1 MDVTFSKIMSLVG
14 IAVFISICFALSNNR
29 GAIQRRVVGWGLGL
43 QVIFAVL
50 ILGIPMIGL
59 PGVLQPLFSLV
70 TDFFN
75 ALLTFTQAGTS
86 FLFGSFT
93 GDEHGF
99 VFALAALPTIV
110 FLSSLLGVLYHL
122 GIMQKVVKGFAWIM
136 YKTMRVSGAES
147 LSAAA
152 NVFVGQTEAPLLVR
166 PFVQKMTN
174 SELFCLMVGGM
185 TTVAGS
191 VLAVYVAMLAG
202 FIPDI
207 AGHLLTASVLSA
219 PAAIMISKI
228 MIPETE
234 TPESAEG
241 VPAEMSEKI
250 DSNVI
255 EAAARGATDGM
266 HLAFN
271 VGAMLL
277 AFIALI
283 FMVDS
288 ILTMV
293 GGWVGFGTW
302 GASMVADPLLQDGQ
316 ANLTLAVIFSW
327 LFAPVAFLM
336 GVPWSETGAA
346 GALLGEKIAI
356 NEFVAYLHLSQIGG
370 ELSERT
376 VIILSYA
383 LCGFANFS
391 SIAIQVGGIGAMA
404 PDRRGDLAKLG
415 IRSIVGGTLAAFIT
429 ACIANVF
436 I

>member
-1 MDVTFSKIMSLVG
+1 MEIMFSKMMSVVG
-14 IAVFISICFALSNNR
+14 ILVFVGVCIALSTNR
-29 GAIQRRVVGWGLGL
+29 GEIRLRIIGWGIGL
-43 QVIFAVL
+43 QVCFAIL

-59 PGVLQPLFSLV
+59 PGLLQPIFTLV
-70 TDFFN
+70 TEFFN
-75 ALLTFTQAGTS
+75 ALLTYTQAGTK

-110 FLSSLLGVLYHL
+110 FLSSLLGVLYYL
-122 GIMQKVVKGFAWIM
+122 GIMQKIVQGFAWIM

-166 PFVQKMTN
+166 PFVPKMTN

-191 VLAVYVAMLAG
+191 VLAVYVSMLQG
-202 FIPDI
+202 FVPNI

-219 PAAIMISKI
+219 PAAIMIAKL
-228 MIPETE
+228 MIPETGQ
-234 TPESAEG
+234 PESAEG
-241 VPAEMSEKI
+241 VPKEMTEKI

-266 HLAFN
+266 YLAFN
-271 VGAMLL
+271 VAAMLL

-288 ILTMV
+288 ILTMI
-293 GGWVGFGTW
+293 GGWIGFDTW
-302 GASMVADPLLQDGQ
+302 GAGLVADALKQDGK
-316 ANLTLAVIFSW
+316 ANLTLSVIFSW
-327 LFAPVAFLM
+327 FFAPVAFIM
-336 GVPWSETGAA
+336 GVPWAETGAA

-383 LCGFANFS
+383 LCGFANFA

-404 PDRRGDLAKLG
+404 PERRGDLAKLG
-415 IRSIVGGTLAAFIT
+415 VKSIIGGSIAAFIT
-429 ACIANVF
+429 ACVANIF

>member
-1 MDVTFSKIMSLVG
+1 MDVTYSKIMSLVG
-14 IAVFISICFALSNNR
+14 IAVFIGICFALSNNR

-122 GIMQKVVKGFAWIM
+122 GVMQKIVKGFAWIM
-136 YKTMRVSGAES
+136 YKTKRVSGAES
-147 LSAAA
+147 LSAA
-152 NVFVGQTEAPLLVR
+152 
-166 PFVQKMTN
+166 
-174 SELFCLMVGGM
+174 
-185 TTVAGS
+185 
-191 VLAVYVAMLAG
+191 
-202 FIPDI
+202 
-207 AGHLLTASVLSA
+207 
-219 PAAIMISKI
+219 
-228 MIPETE
+228 
-234 TPESAEG
+234 
-241 VPAEMSEKI
+241 
-250 DSNVI
+250 
-255 EAAARGATDGM
+255 
-266 HLAFN
+266 
-271 VGAMLL
+271 
-277 AFIALI
+277 
-283 FMVDS
+283 
-288 ILTMV
+288 
-293 GGWVGFGTW
+293 
-302 GASMVADPLLQDGQ
+302 
-316 ANLTLAVIFSW
+316 
-327 LFAPVAFLM
+327 
-336 GVPWSETGAA
+336 
-346 GALLGEKIAI
+346 
-356 NEFVAYLHLSQIGG
+356 
-370 ELSERT
+370 
-376 VIILSYA
+376 
-383 LCGFANFS
+383 ANFS

>member
-1 MDVTFSKIMSLVG
+1 MSLVG
-14 IAVFISICFALSNNR
+14 IVVFIGLCFVLSNNR
-29 GAIQRRVVGWGLGL
+29 AAINKRVVVWGLGL
-43 QVIFAVL
+43 QLIFAVL
-50 ILGIPMIGL
+50 ILGIPMIGI
-59 PGVLQPLFSLV
+59 PGVLAPLFKLV
-70 TDFFN
+70 TKFFD
-75 ALLTFTQAGTS
+75 ALLSYTNAGTS

-110 FLSSLLGVLYHL
+110 FLSALLGVLYHL
-122 GIMQKVVKGFAWIM
+122 GVMQVIVKGFAWIM

-166 PFVQKMTN
+166 PFVQRMTN

-191 VLAVYVAMLAG
+191 VLAVYVAMLSG

-219 PAAIMISKI
+219 PAAIMIAKV

-234 TPESAEG
+234 VAVTAEG

-250 DSNVI
+250 DTNLI

-266 HLAFN
+266 QLAFN

-277 AFIALI
+277 AFVALI

-288 ILTMV
+288 LLTML
-293 GGWVGFGTW
+293 GGFIGFNSW
-302 GASMVADPLLQDGQ
+302 GAGMVAEQLLQDGQ

-356 NEFVAYLHLSQIGG
+356 NEFVAYLHLSQIGP

-383 LCGFANFS
+383 LCGFANFT

-404 PDRRGDLAKLG
+404 PDRRSDLAKLG
-415 IRSIVGGTLAAFIT
+415 VKSIIGGTLAAFIT
-429 ACIANVF
+429 ACIANIF

>member
-14 IAVFISICFALSNNR
+14 IAVFVGLCFVLSNNR
-29 GAIQRRVVGWGLGL
+29 AAIQKRIVVWGLGL
-43 QVIFAVL
+43 QVVFAIL
-50 ILGIPMIGL
+50 ILGIPMISL
-59 PGVLQPLFSLV
+59 PGVLAPIFVLV
-70 TDFFN
+70 TKFFD
-75 ALLTFTQAGTS
+75 ALLAYTRAGTE

-93 GDEHGF
+93 GDEYGF

-122 GIMQKVVKGFAWIM
+122 GVMQMIVKGFAWVM

-166 PFVQKMTN
+166 PFVQRMTN

-191 VLAVYVAMLAG
+191 VLAVYVAMLSG

-219 PAAIMISKI
+219 PAAIMIAKI

-234 TPESAEG
+234 IAVTAEG
-241 VPAEMSEKI
+241 VPDEDNEKI
-250 DSNVI
+250 DTNAI

-266 HLAFN
+266 QLAFN

-277 AFIALI
+277 AFVALI
-283 FMVDS
+283 FMVDA
-288 ILTMV
+288 ILTMI
-293 GGWVGFGTW
+293 GGWIGFNSW
-302 GASMVADPLLQDGQ
+302 GAGLVSEALKTDGQ

-327 LFAPVAFLM
+327 VFAPVAFLM
-336 GVPWSETGAA
+336 GVPWSEAGAA

-370 ELSERT
+370 DLSERT

-383 LCGFANFS
+383 LCGFANFT
-391 SIAIQVGGIGAMA
+391 SIAIQIGGIGAMA
-404 PDRRGDLAKLG
+404 PERRGDLAKLG
-415 IRSIVGGTLAAFIT
+415 VKSIIGGTLAAFIT
-429 ACIANVF
+429 ACIANIF

>member
-1 MDVTFSKIMSLVG
+1 
-14 IAVFISICFALSNNR
+14 
-29 GAIQRRVVGWGLGL
+29 
-43 QVIFAVL
+43 
-50 ILGIPMIGL
+50 MIGP
-59 PGVLQPLFSLV
+59 PGVLKPLFSLV

-75 ALLTFTQAGTS
+75 ALLTFAQVGTS
-86 FLFGSFT
+86 FLFGPFT

-99 VFALAALPTIV
+99 VFVLAALPTIV

-122 GIMQKVVKGFAWIM
+122 GIIQKVVKGFAWIM
-136 YKTMRVSGAES
+136 YKTMLVSGAES

-174 SELFCLMVGGM
+174 SELFCLIVGGM

-191 VLAVYVAMLAG
+191 VLAVYVAMLAR

-207 AGHLLTASVLSA
+207 AGQLLTASVLSA
-219 PAAIMISKI
+219 PAAIMISKS
-228 MIPETE
+228 MI
-234 TPESAEG
+234 PESAEG
-241 VPAEMSEKI
+241 VPAEMSEEI

-255 EAAARGATDGM
+255 EAAVRGATDRM

-271 VGAMLL
+271 VGAILL
-277 AFIALI
+277 VLIALI
-283 FMVDS
+283 FLVDS

-302 GASMVADPLLQDGQ
+302 GASMVSDPLLQDGK
-316 ANLTLAVIFSW
+316 ASLTLAVIFSW

-391 SIAIQVGGIGAMA
+391 SIAIQMGGIDAMA

-415 IRSIVGGTLAAFIT
+415 IRSISQRHTCGLHHGLYRQRLHLNENATIRLPA
-429 ACIANVF
+429 
-436 I
+436 

>member
-14 IAVFISICFALSNNR
+14 IAVFLGICFALSNNR

-43 QVIFAVL
+43 QVIFAIL

-59 PGVLQPLFSLV
+59 PGILQPLFSLV

-122 GIMQKVVKGFAWIM
+122 GVMQKVVKGFAWIM

-166 PFVQKMTN
+166 PFVQRMTN

-207 AGHLLTASVLSA
+207 AGHLLTASVLLS
-219 PAAIMISKI
+219 
-228 MIPETE
+228 
-234 TPESAEG
+234 
-241 VPAEMSEKI
+241 
-250 DSNVI
+250 
-255 EAAARGATDGM
+255 
-266 HLAFN
+266 
-271 VGAMLL
+271 
-277 AFIALI
+277 LI
-283 FMVDS
+283 H
-288 ILTMV
+288 I
-293 GGWVGFGTW
+293 
-302 GASMVADPLLQDGQ
+302 
-316 ANLTLAVIFSW
+316 
-327 LFAPVAFLM
+327 
-336 GVPWSETGAA
+336 
-346 GALLGEKIAI
+346 
-356 NEFVAYLHLSQIGG
+356 
-370 ELSERT
+370 
-376 VIILSYA
+376 
-383 LCGFANFS
+383 
-391 SIAIQVGGIGAMA
+391 
-404 PDRRGDLAKLG
+404 
-415 IRSIVGGTLAAFIT
+415 
-429 ACIANVF
+429 
-436 I
+436 

>member
-1 MDVTFSKIMSLVG
+1 MDVTFSKMMSLIGIVVFVG
-14 IAVFISICFALSNNR
+14 VCFALSNNR
-29 GAIQRRVVGWGLGL
+29 AAIQRRVVGWGLGL

-75 ALLTFTQAGTS
+75 ALLNFTQAGTS

-219 PAAIMISKI
+219 PAAIMIAKI

-234 TPESAEG
+234 KPESAEG
-241 VPAEMSEKI
+241 VPAEMGEKI

-266 HLAFN
+266 NLAFN

-288 ILTMV
+288 FLTMI
-293 GGWVGFGTW
+293 GGWVGFNNW
-302 GASMVADPLLQDGQ
+302 GAGMVADVLKQDGQ

-327 LFAPVAFLM
+327 VFAPVAFLM
-336 GVPWSETGAA
+336 GVPWAETGAA

-404 PDRRGDLAKLG
+404 PERRGDLAKLG

-429 ACIANVF
+429 ACIANIF

>member
-1 MDVTFSKIMSLVG
+1 
-14 IAVFISICFALSNNR
+14 
-29 GAIQRRVVGWGLGL
+29 
-43 QVIFAVL
+43 
-50 ILGIPMIGL
+50 
-59 PGVLQPLFSLV
+59 
-70 TDFFN
+70 
-75 ALLTFTQAGTS
+75 
-86 FLFGSFT
+86 
-93 GDEHGF
+93 
-99 VFALAALPTIV
+99 
-110 FLSSLLGVLYHL
+110 
-122 GIMQKVVKGFAWIM
+122 
-136 YKTMRVSGAES
+136 
-147 LSAAA
+147 
-152 NVFVGQTEAPLLVR
+152 
-166 PFVQKMTN
+166 
-174 SELFCLMVGGM
+174 
-185 TTVAGS
+185 
-191 VLAVYVAMLAG
+191 
-202 FIPDI
+202 
-207 AGHLLTASVLSA
+207 
-219 PAAIMISKI
+219 
-228 MIPETE
+228 
-234 TPESAEG
+234 
-241 VPAEMSEKI
+241 
-250 DSNVI
+250 
-255 EAAARGATDGM
+255 M

-283 FMVDS
+283 FMIDS

-316 ANLTLAVIFSW
+316 ASLTLAVIFSW

>member
-14 IAVFISICFALSNNR
+14 IVVFIGICFALSNNR
-29 GAIQRRVVGWGLGL
+29 SAIQRRVVGWGLGL

>member
-1 MDVTFSKIMSLVG
+1 
-14 IAVFISICFALSNNR
+14 
-29 GAIQRRVVGWGLGL
+29 
-43 QVIFAVL
+43 VL
-50 ILGIPMIGL
+50 K
-59 PGVLQPLFSLV
+59 PLFSLV

-191 VLAVYVAMLAG
+191 VLAVYVAMLTG
-202 FIPDI
+202 FIPNI

-228 MIPETE
+228 MVPETE
-234 TPESAEG
+234 IPESAQG
-241 VPAEMSEKI
+241 VPAKISEEI

-283 FMVDS
+283 FMIDS

-316 ANLTLAVIFSW
+316 ASLTLAVIFSW

>member
-59 PGVLQPLFSLV
+59 PGVLKPLFSLV

-191 VLAVYVAMLAG
+191 VLAVYVAMLTG
-202 FIPDI
+202 FIPNI

-228 MIPETE
+228 MVPETE
-234 TPESAEG
+234 IPESAQG
-241 VPAEMSEKI
+241 VPAKISEEI

-283 FMVDS
+283 FMIDS

-316 ANLTLAVIFSW
+316 ASLTLAVIFSW

>member
-1 MDVTFSKIMSLVG
+1 MDATFSKMMSVIG
-14 IAVFISICFALSNNR
+14 IVVFIGVCFIMSNNR

-43 QVIFAVL
+43 QFIFAVL
-50 ILGIPMIGL
+50 ILGVPMIGL
-59 PGVLQPLFSLV
+59 PGVLQPVFSLM

-75 ALLTFTQAGTS
+75 SLLEFTQAGTR

-93 GDEHGF
+93 ADEHGF

-166 PFVQKMTN
+166 PFVQRMTN

-219 PAAIMISKI
+219 PAAIMIAKI

-234 TPESAEG
+234 VPESATG
-241 VPAEMSEKI
+241 VPDEVNEKI
-250 DSNVI
+250 DTNVI

-266 HLAFN
+266 NLAFN

-283 FMVDS
+283 YMLDS
-288 ILTMV
+288 TLTMM
-293 GGWVGFGTW
+293 GGRVGFESW
-302 GASMVADPLLQDGQ
+302 GASLVAEPLMQEGQ
-316 ANLTLAVIFSW
+316 ANLTLAVILSW
-327 LFAPVAFLM
+327 IFAPVAFLM
-336 GVPWSETGAA
+336 GVPWQETGAA
-346 GALLGEKIAI
+346 GALLGEKVAI
-356 NEFVAYLHLSQIGG
+356 NEFVAYLHLSQIGA

-404 PDRRGDLAKLG
+404 PDRRSDLARLG
-415 IRSIVGGTLAAFIT
+415 MRAITGGTIAAFIT
-429 ACIANVF
+429 ACIANIF